1 MDVVNIIIQ
10 CASSIISVII
20 TLMCLYKSFVK
31 NTVTKDDLSDII
43 DNLDRLDR
51 KLDNNIEKQA
61 KLCERVAVL
70 EYALQSKLKEANS

>member
-1 MDVVNIIIQ
+1 MEVTNIIIQ
-10 CASSIISVII
+10 CMSSIASVIV
-20 TLMCLYKSFVK
+20 TLMCLYKNFIK

-43 DNLDRLDR
+43 ENLDRLDR

-70 EYALQSKLKEANS
+70 EYALQHRLKEVH

>member
-1 MDVVNIIIQ
+1 MEATNIIIQ
-10 CASSIISVII
+10 CVTSIASVVL

-31 NTVTKDDLSDII
+31 NTVTKDDLLDII
-43 DNLDRLDR
+43 ENLDRLDR

-70 EYALQSKLKEANS
+70 EYALQHRLKEVT

>member
-1 MDVVNIIIQ
+1 MEATNIIIQ
-10 CASSIISVII
+10 CVTSIASVVL

-43 DNLDRLDR
+43 ENLDRLDR

-70 EYALQSKLKEANS
+70 EYALQHRLKEVT

>member
-1 MDVVNIIIQ
+1 MEVTNIIIQ
-10 CASSIISVII
+10 CISSIASVIV
-20 TLMCLYKSFVK
+20 TLMCLYKNFIK

-43 DNLDRLDR
+43 ENLDRLDR

-70 EYALQSKLKEANS
+70 EYALQHRLKEVH